1 MKNTSTEMKN
11 AFYGLIS
18 RLDTAEEGVT
28 ELEYILSEASKSE
41 KHRIKTEKKK
51 WKRISKDCGTTTK
64 GIKYAKWEHQKKKK
78 YGKEHKKYL
87 KQ

>member
-1 MKNTSTEMKN
+1 MLEMKNTSKEMKN

-51 WKRISKDCGTTTK
+51 N
-64 GIKYAKWEHQKKKK
+64 
-78 YGKEHKKYL
+78 GKEYL
-87 KQ
+87 RIVGQ